1 MDPAKEIYVE
11 TCKSNFKE
19 QTLKRVIM
27 YIMHILLLQ
36 NVKRRPIT
44 IRDRESNFERMI
56 YWKLKKW
63 EYRHPI
69 IGIVICTILGGILVS
84 LIAGIIL
91 EAVSPLL

>member
-27 YIMHILLLQ
+27 YILLSQ

-44 IRDRESNFERMI
+44 IRDRESNIERMI
-56 YWKLKKW
+56 YWKIMIG

-69 IGIVICTILGGILVS
+69 IGIVICTRLGGI
-84 LIAGIIL
+84 
-91 EAVSPLL
+91 

>member
-63 EYRHPI
+63 EYGHPI

>member
-1 MDPAKEIYVE
+1 MMIMDSAGELYVE
-11 TCKSNFKE
+11 KCKSNSKE
-19 QTLKRVIM
+19 ESLKRAIM
-27 YIMHILLLQ
+27 YSVLLKD
-36 NVKRRPIT
+36 VKRRPVT
-44 IRDRESNFERMI
+44 IWDRESNFERRI
-56 YWKLKKW
+56 YSKLKKW

>member
-1 MDPAKEIYVE
+1 MDPTKEIYVE
-11 TCKSNFKE
+11 TCNSNFKE

-27 YIMHILLLQ
+27 YNMLLQ
-36 NVKRRPIT
+36 NIKRRPIT
-44 IRDRESNFERMI
+44 ILDRESNFERMI
-56 YWKLKKW
+56 YLKLKKW

>member
-1 MDPAKEIYVE
+1 MDPTKEIYVE
-11 TCKSNFKE
+11 TCNSNFKE

-27 YIMHILLLQ
+27 YNMLLQ

-44 IRDRESNFERMI
+44 IWDRESNFERMI
-56 YWKLKKW
+56 YLKW

>member
-44 IRDRESNFERMI
+44 IWDRESNFERMI